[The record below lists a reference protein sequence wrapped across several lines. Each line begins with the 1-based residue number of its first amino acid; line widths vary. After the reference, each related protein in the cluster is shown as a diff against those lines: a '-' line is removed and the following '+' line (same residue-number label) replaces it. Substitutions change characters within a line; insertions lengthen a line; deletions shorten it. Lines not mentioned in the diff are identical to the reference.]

1 MVSAFLGLLPL
12 QIILIKV
19 SPMMI
24 YVRQK
29 VGMVDDFVDP
39 HQVGVR
45 VCAFK

>member
-12 QIILIKV
+12 QIILIKL

-24 YVRQK
+24 YV
-29 VGMVDDFVDP
+29 MVDDFVDP

-45 VCAFK
+45 VCAVK